1 VLRIARVRTGGEGY
15 YFRTVAAT
23 TDLPSGLVEADP
35 YWLGASAEA
44 LGLSP
49 GLAVDGSRALQQLRA
64 LFRGVGPG
72 TGEQL
77 ADRARHP
84 VANVAFDVVLSVPKS
99 VSILHALGS
108 PEGSAR
114 VERAHGAAVAATVGY
129 LGEAVAAS
137 RRQRGDERWEV
148 GVEGLAA
155 LCFLHRTSRA
165 ADPHLHT
172 HVLVANLALG
182 EDGRWGALDARP
194 LFARQRVA
202 RALFEAHLRH
212 ELSACGVEL
221 GPMRGDFAEV
231 KGISP
236 EALSA
241 FSLQSRRIRAYVEA
255 RGLAGPAAR
264 AAVEAAAEL
273 RPEKDRE
280 RPYEELRAE
289 WRERGLCLGLSPAR
303 LERAAGLGARAGH
316 RAPAVPAGGCLPD
329 PVEILGHVRTA
340 RDGTFSAG
348 DLAIALCS
356 SAPQGAAIA
365 EVRAAVAAA
374 LERPEL
380 VQAGSGDRLTTPSHL
395 QAAESAA
402 ERLGEL
408 AGATG
413 AVVLAYPPARRLDGL
428 HALSVLQP
436 GDAGGEV
443 VALTLGA
450 PAARRLEATC
460 GHEAFPVRQAD
471 RLAGRLGRGDV
482 LVLADAGSWLA
493 VELET
498 AFERARSAGAA
509 VVVFGAER
517 SLGEARVLE
526 RVVSAVPRIVPEP
539 LGELVPRVAQ
549 PAGEIAL
556 GDSPSEHVRLAP
568 DLASACCEAAA
579 LARVLAKAG
588 REPLVV
594 VPDRSMVAGTERA
607 LAGTAPATRV
617 VESRVARSERSA
629 PTPGAPLVVV
639 GARRELGLTASRLGG
654 GEIWRVL
661 VAPGLASDDPS
672 ARRRARERAIGAVRD
687 QPHLEH
693 GLRRPEQVRERERDL
708 GLGR

>member
-1 VLRIARVRTGGEGY
+1 VLSIARIRAGGEGY

-23 TDLPSGLVEADP
+23 TDLPGGLVEADP
-35 YWLGASAEA
+35 YWLGGSAEA

-49 GLAVDGSRALQQLRA
+49 GQAVDGSSALRQLRA
-64 LFRGVGPG
+64 VARGAAPS

-77 ADRARHP
+77 VDRARYP
-84 VANVAFDVVLSVPKS
+84 VTNVAFDVVLSVPKS

-108 PEGSAR
+108 PEASAR

-194 LFARQRVA
+194 LFARQRVV

-241 FSLQSRRIRAYVEA
+241 FSVQSERIRAYAEA
-255 RGLAGPAAR
+255 RGLSGPAAR
-264 AAVEAAAEL
+264 AAVEAAAAEL
-273 RPEKDRE
+273 RPEKDRG

-289 WRERGLCLGLSPAR
+289 WRERGLRLGLSPAR
-303 LERAAGLGARAGH
+303 LERAAGLGPPAGH
-316 RAPAVPAGGCLPD
+316 RHPARVPGSCIPD
-329 PVEILGHVRTA
+329 PVEVLGSLRTA

-348 DLAIALCS
+348 DMAIALCS
-356 SAPQGAAIA
+356 SARQGAAIA

-380 VQAGSGDRLTTPSHL
+380 VRAGSGDRLTTRSHL

-402 ERLGEL
+402 RRLEVL

-413 AVVLAYPPARRLDGL
+413 AAVLAYAPGRRLDGL
-428 HALSVLQP
+428 HALSVLEP
-436 GDAGGEV
+436 DEPGGEV

-450 PAARRLEATC
+450 PAARRLEAAC
-460 GHEAFPVRQAD
+460 GHEALPVRQAD

-493 VELET
+493 SELEV
-498 AFERARSAGAA
+498 AFEHARGAGAA

-517 SLGEARVLE
+517 SLGEALVLG
-526 RVVSAVPRIVPEP
+526 RVVSSAPRITPEP
-539 LGELVPRVAQ
+539 LGEMLPRAAR
-549 PAGEIAL
+549 PAVEIAL
-556 GDSPSEHVRLAP
+556 GGAPSLHVLLAP
-568 DLASACCEAAA
+568 DVATACREAAA
-579 LARVLAKAG
+579 TARALATSG
-588 REPLVV
+588 HEPLVV
-594 VPDRSMVAGTERA
+594 VPDRSMVAGTQRE
-607 LAGTAPATRV
+607 LAGAAASVRV
-617 VESRVARSERSA
+617 VESHVARSEPALAARA
-629 PTPGAPLVVV
+629 PIVVV
-639 GARRELGLTASRLGG
+639 GGRREIGRATGRLEGV
-654 GEIWRVL
+654 ERYVM
-661 VAPGLASDDPS
+661 VAPGLTSDDLS

-687 QPHLEH
+687 QPQVDHP
-693 GLRRPEQVRERERDL
+693 LRLGDQVRPRERDRW
-708 GLGR
+708 LGR

>member
-1 VLRIARVRTGGEGY
+1 MLSIARVRAGGEGY

-23 TDLPSGLVEADP
+23 TDLPRGLVEADP
-35 YWLGASAEA
+35 YWLGGSAEA
-44 LGLSP
+44 LGLNSGQP
-49 GLAVDGSRALQQLRA
+49 VDGSSALRQLRA
-64 LFRGVGPG
+64 VARGAAPG

-77 ADRARHP
+77 VDRARYP
-84 VANVAFDVVLSVPKS
+84 VTNVALDVVLSVPKS
-99 VSILHALGS
+99 VSILHALGP

-129 LGEAVAAS
+129 LGEAAASS

-182 EDGRWGALDARP
+182 EDGRWGALDARS
-194 LFARQRVA
+194 LFAHQRVV

-212 ELSACGVEL
+212 ELSACGVEF

-241 FSLQSRRIRAYVEA
+241 FSVQSARIRAYVEA
-255 RGLAGPAAR
+255 RGLSGPAAR
-264 AAVEAAAEL
+264 AAVEAAASEL

-289 WRERGLCLGLSPAR
+289 WSERGLRLGLSPAR
-303 LERAAGLGARAGH
+303 LERAAGLGSPAGH
-316 RAPAVPAGGCLPD
+316 RAPARAPEGCLPD
-329 PVEILGHVRTA
+329 PVEVLGRLRTA

-348 DLAIALCS
+348 DVAIALCS
-356 SAPQGAAIA
+356 SAPEGAAIA
-365 EVRAAVAAA
+365 DVRAAVAAA
-374 LERPEL
+374 IERPE
-380 VQAGSGDRLTTPSHL
+380 VVRAGSGDRLTTRSHL

-402 ERLGEL
+402 RRLEVL
-408 AGATG
+408 AGDTG
-413 AVVLAYPPARRLDGL
+413 ARVLAYAPASRLDGL

-436 GDAGGEV
+436 VEPGGEV
-443 VALTLGA
+443 IALTLGA
-450 PAARRLEATC
+450 PAARRLEAAC
-460 GHEAFPVRQAD
+460 GHEALPVRQAD

-493 VELET
+493 VELEA
-498 AFERARSAGAA
+498 AFERARAAGAA
-509 VVVFGAER
+509 VVVFGAEN
-517 SLGEARVLE
+517 SLGEALALG
-526 RVVSAVPRIVPEP
+526 RVVSSAQRITPQP
-539 LGELVPRVAQ
+539 LGEMLPRAPRAAVAV
-549 PAGEIAL
+549 AL
-556 GDSPSEHVRLAP
+556 GDAPPLHLRLAP
-568 DLASACCEAAA
+568 DVATACREAAA
-579 LARVLAKAG
+579 VARALAGSG

-594 VPDRSMVAGTERA
+594 VPDRSMVVGTQRE
-607 LAGTAPATRV
+607 LAGAAAPVRV
-617 VESRVARSERSA
+617 VESHVARSEGSLPARA
-629 PTPGAPLVVV
+629 PVVVV
-639 GARRELGLTASRLGG
+639 GGTRELGRAGG
-654 GEIWRVL
+654 RQEGVERWHVM

-672 ARRRARERAIGAVRD
+672 ARRRARERAIGAIRD
-687 QPHLEH
+687 QPHADH
-693 GLRRPEQVRERERDL
+693 GLRLGDEVRRRERDL